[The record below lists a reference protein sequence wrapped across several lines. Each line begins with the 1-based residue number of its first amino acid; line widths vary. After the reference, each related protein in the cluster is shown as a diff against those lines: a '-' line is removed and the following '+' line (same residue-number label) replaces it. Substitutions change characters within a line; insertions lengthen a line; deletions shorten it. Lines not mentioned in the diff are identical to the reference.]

1 MKITIDVDSIVWKLK
16 LFSPDETLSMDDWII
31 WHVSALKMKNFLHFV
46 SFSLER
52 KIAASEML
60 LDVFTDETD
69 EKKKLE
75 EIFIL
80 DSENLNKL
88 IRMIL
93 RDTIRL
99 YYIWHILILSIFSQ
113 IYFLNI
119 YFYLKN

>member
-1 MKITIDVDSIVWKLK
+1 
-16 LFSPDETLSMDDWII
+16 
-31 WHVSALKMKNFLHFV
+31 MKNFLHFV

-93 RDTIRL
+93 RDTI
-99 YYIWHILILSIFSQ
+99 
-113 IYFLNI
+113 
-119 YFYLKN
+119 